1 VLELSLHVLDVL
13 QNSVEAGATQVRL
26 EVNEDL
32 RADRLEIVVTDNGKG
47 MDPEMTARVF
57 DPFVT
62 TRKTRHIGL
71 GIPLFAE
78 AARSCNGDL
87 EIESIPGK
95 GTRLRADFQHSHLDR
110 MPLGDMPSILLV
122 TLLAPRVMDIE
133 YIHRINQEEFVF
145 RSAEA
150 REVLGDV
157 PFSQSE
163 VRAWLEET
171 LREGE
176 ADLKEVVLNHG

>member
-1 VLELSLHVLDVL
+1 MLELSLHVLDVL
-13 QNSVEAGATQVRL
+13 QNSVEAGATRVKL

-32 RADRLEIVVTDNGKG
+32 AGDRLEITVEDNGRG

-78 AARSCNGDL
+78 AARGCNGDL
-87 EIESIPGK
+87 KIESTPGV
-95 GTRLRADFQHSHLDR
+95 GTRLTAGFQHSHLDR
-110 MPLGDMPSILLV
+110 MPLGDMPSVILM
-122 TLLAPRVMDIE
+122 TLLSPRNVDIE
-133 YIHRINQEEFVF
+133 YVHRIDRQEFAF
-145 RSAEA
+145 DSAEA
-150 REVLGDV
+150 REVLGEV
-157 PFSQSE
+157 PFSQPE
-163 VRAWLEET
+163 VRAWLEST

-176 ADLKEVVLNHG
+176 AEIKK